1 LISAKLAA
9 IKCIWF
15 VGIILD
21 ILRYFHSLE
30 QFINIYLDT
39 LRRVLLMKSD
49 RLYTLLKT
57 NLGFVIPAILTLSI
71 IIIGGIGVY
80 LAEHEHQGAN
90 IKKLGDAF
98 WWAVVTITTVGYG
111 DYYPVTSVGR
121 IIAIFVMFSGIG
133 IVVSFLGTLTTRRLR
148 RVESRFKSATEVQ
161 PRLLGDET
169 KTAVKNKIEVIDKM
183 TEEDFDTLIVM
194 IKSLRRTLLEES
206 KILFKCSRCGN
217 PYHSKPK
224 FCSNCGLDLT

>member
-1 LISAKLAA
+1 MRS
-9 IKCIWF
+9 
-15 VGIILD
+15 G
-21 ILRYFHSLE
+21 
-30 QFINIYLDT
+30 
-39 LRRVLLMKSD
+39 
-49 RLYTLLKT
+49 RLFTILKT
-57 NLGFVIPAILTLSI
+57 NMGFVIPATLTLLI
-71 IIIGGIGVY
+71 IFFGGIGVY

-90 IKKLGDAF
+90 IVKLGDAF

-161 PRLLGDET
+161 PGLLGDET
-169 KTAVKNKIEVIDKM
+169 KMAVKNKIEVIDKL

-194 IKSLRRTLLEES
+194 IKNLRRTLLEES
-206 KILFKCSRCGN
+206 KISYKCSRCGN